1 MVKITCRAIDCI
13 YWEDG
18 HCSADKIIY
27 DPEEGC
33 LTYELL
39 DDVLD
44 EDDWEDVE
52 LVDELGDDIEDP
64 FEEIDDPLLGAVDD
78 LDEEW

>member
-1 MVKITCRAIDCI
+1 MTKITCRAIDCI
-13 YWEDG
+13 FWEDG

-44 EDDWEDVE
+44 EDDWVEDD
-52 LVDELGDDIEDP
+52 LVDELGVEDDP
-64 FEEIDDPLLGAVDD
+64 FEEFVDPLGDEIAD
-78 LDEEW
+78 LDDDEW